1 MLALFFGSLY
11 ARSFVKAPS
20 PENILQKKKFADWKK
35 IVETLKI
42 LSFQSDF
49 CQFAPMLRKVNPR
62 TENKLKIWFKIMIA
76 SLVGLLVRGAS
87 WNEEPRM
94 YLGGKPNVRF
104 LFAPYSYSISRLG
117 FDLSFDLSVHL
128 CRKPNIKFFSTLG
141 IFSDKCS

>member
-1 MLALFFGSLY
+1 
-11 ARSFVKAPS
+11 
-20 PENILQKKKFADWKK
+20 
-35 IVETLKI
+35 
-42 LSFQSDF
+42 
-49 CQFAPMLRKVNPR
+49 
-62 TENKLKIWFKIMIA
+62 MIA
-76 SLVGLLVRGAS
+76 SLVVLLVRGAS

-104 LFAPYSYSISRLG
+104 LFAPYDKDSYLISKLG